1 MDNQNSTNEKL
12 KKPVQEHGENTSD
25 VTAGQNERTVENLAN
40 YHLIDNANRNQ
51 LLENKDNK
59 FRFYE
64 KDSGASI
71 TRESQ
76 IENGKRVYLF
86 NLMDKDGRFIKD
98 TETRTLNVTEKYLAD
113 EIDQENSKFL
123 ALGNVSPENIMN
135 LKDAKIALLCGAITR
150 REFLSIE
157 RRLEQGVPR
166 QEVTEKEGE
175 EKEVIEEEVEENN
188 EDEKFLELQKVQ
200 EKIRAELVNLSSFLE
215 SMSKNSSNLEIQT
228 SEKNN
233 ILGSVDK
240 IILYLKD
247 TPINTNE
254 IETLVLKDENKRTL
268 LDNQKNN
275 NELLTKFSGES
286 EKTETLKNDVVFN
299 KNIKLIKE
307 SME

>member
-1 MDNQNSTNEKL
+1 
-12 KKPVQEHGENTSD
+12 
-25 VTAGQNERTVENLAN
+25 
-40 YHLIDNANRNQ
+40 LIDR
-51 LLENKDNK
+51 D
-59 FRFYE
+59 
-64 KDSGASI
+64 
-71 TRESQ
+71 
-76 IENGKRVYLF
+76 GK
-86 NLMDKDGRFIKD
+86 FIKD

-113 EIDQENSKFL
+113 EIDEENSKFL
-123 ALGNVSPENIMN
+123 ALGIVSPENIMN

-175 EKEVIEEEVEENN
+175 EKEEEVIVEEEVKENN

-200 EKIRAELVNLSSFLE
+200 EKIRAELVNLSSLLE

-233 ILGSVDK
+233 ILGNLDK

-275 NELLTKFSGES
+275 IELLTKFSGES

-307 SME
+307 SFE